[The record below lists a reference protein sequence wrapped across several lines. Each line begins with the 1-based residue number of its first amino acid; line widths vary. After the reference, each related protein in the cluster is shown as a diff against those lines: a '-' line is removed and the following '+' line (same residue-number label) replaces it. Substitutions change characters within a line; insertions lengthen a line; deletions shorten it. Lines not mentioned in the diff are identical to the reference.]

1 MYFYFFFLVEQFFG
15 FDLSFCLIVYR
26 IHQKSV
32 LIATT
37 KFNKTFVFFK
47 KKMRRISLFPSRI
60 SASSLALTAAMN
72 NSNFR
77 FCATTKNASEQQQET
92 TSRKPGETSEE
103 TKTSSSSSLA
113 ADDPSKQRKT
123 RNISVFSNTAK
134 GMYVHVPN
142 LLGGL
147 SFTVKD
153 LPFYFWGVMILF
165 VGSQVYVRWKV
176 AKRQTAE
183 SAKLG
188 ESLLDNRT
196 RDLLGDVENLRNK
209 DPLRLESEANQF
221 HEIFW
226 KRRAKAVSDVRQEK
240 RTIEI
245 ARGEMQGVARG
256 TDMSEWLGAKKKDE
270 EEREVARRTHDY
282 IQGFHQHLKAKRLI

>member
-1 MYFYFFFLVEQFFG
+1 M
-15 FDLSFCLIVYR
+15 IV
-26 IHQKSV
+26 
-32 LIATT
+32 
-37 KFNKTFVFFK
+37 
-47 KKMRRISLFPSRI
+47 
-60 SASSLALTAAMN
+60 
-72 NSNFR
+72 
-77 FCATTKNASEQQQET
+77 
-92 TSRKPGETSEE
+92 
-103 TKTSSSSSLA
+103 
-113 ADDPSKQRKT
+113 
-123 RNISVFSNTAK
+123 
-134 GMYVHVPN
+134 
-142 LLGGL
+142 
-147 SFTVKD
+147 
-153 LPFYFWGVMILF
+153 F
-165 VGSQVYVRWKV
+165 VGSQVYVRYKV

-226 KRRAKAVSDVRQEK
+226 KRRAKAVSDVRQET

>member
-1 MYFYFFFLVEQFFG
+1 
-15 FDLSFCLIVYR
+15 
-26 IHQKSV
+26 
-32 LIATT
+32 
-37 KFNKTFVFFK
+37 
-47 KKMRRISLFPSRI
+47 MRRISFFSPQSPSKFLL
-60 SASSLALTAAMN
+60 ASTTSWVT
-72 NSNFR
+72 SSR
-77 FCATTKNASEQQQET
+77 FCATKSAEQHQQQEQA
-92 TSRKPGETSEE
+92 KP
-103 TKTSSSSSLA
+103 SSSKSLA
-113 ADDPSKQRKT
+113 PEDPASTENKKK

-147 SFTVKD
+147 SFTIKD
-153 LPFYFWGVMILF
+153 LPFYFWGVMIVF
-165 VGSQVYVRWKV
+165 VGSQVYVRYKV

-196 RDLLGDVENLRNK
+196 RDLLGDIENLRNK

-226 KRRAKAVSDVRQEK
+226 KRRAKAVADVRQEK